1 MKHKALV
8 LVALAAATFGI
19 ATATILNLTRSPAL
33 ADRPGPGGRPA
44 PVRPSSGSNRGPSSG
59 SSGSSGS
66 SRPAPAQATRR
77 SGVIDG
83 SSPETRVYVYAQ
95 PNSTSQTVGYAF
107 DGDPVYVYDNAGG
120 GSAWSYVE
128 FSETGA
134 RGWVPSGSV
143 NFNTSDRG

>member
-44 PVRPSSGSNRGPSSG
+44 PVRPSGSG
-59 SSGSSGS
+59 SSGTSSGTSSGS

-77 SGVIDG
+77 SGVIEG